1 MAFVIEEVHVD
12 DDAVEHADGRHSERA
27 ASKAHLF
34 LDAGAA
40 GVGVVC
46 DKGGGSGRDAA
57 EGGVPLGHA
66 TAVLLQF
73 CCGTA
78 RVLVA
83 VGDGLPGEPGRTVG
97 PFGALGLQSA
107 TMVQI

>member
-1 MAFVIEEVHVD
+1 M
-12 DDAVEHADGRHSERA
+12 
-27 ASKAHLF
+27 
-34 LDAGAA
+34 
-40 GVGVVC
+40 VC

-66 TAVLLQF
+66 TAVPLQF

-97 PFGALGLQSA
+97 PFGALRFWSA
-107 TMVQI
+107 ARVQI